1 MRFAVAGAETMR
13 LEQGVF
19 TLSLDFELIWGTLD
33 LFGPEAF
40 RRTCE
45 LERQVVIERLLDL
58 FVEFDIRATWCVV
71 GHLML
76 DRCGG
81 ESGQK
86 HPDIVRPRHTW
97 CRDDWFEHDPGGTEE
112 EAPVFLG
119 RSLVE
124 KIRACPVPQEIG
136 SHSFSHVIFGD
147 AGCSGETARSELRA
161 CVEAG
166 RQVGLSMRSFSYPRN
181 HVGHLEVLA
190 EHGFTC
196 FRGPEPGRYRG
207 GRLPAAVQRFAHL
220 LEVVTVAE
228 PPIGIPRLTPEGIV
242 EIPGSMVYFPAHGFR
257 RFVPMSWRIRRAL
270 KGLDAAADQQRI
282 FHLWT
287 HPTNLVD
294 RMDAMFEGLRQ
305 ILHHAAGLR
314 REGLLSVMTMGELSA
329 SAAAAARPGPA

>member
-1 MRFAVAGAETMR
+1 MGSEPMR

-19 TLSLDFELIWGTLD
+19 TLSLDFELIWGTID

-45 LERQVVIERLLDL
+45 VERQVVIDRLLDL
-58 FVEFDIRATWCVV
+58 FVEFDIRATWGVV

-81 ESGQK
+81 ENGQK
-86 HPDIVRPRHTW
+86 HPEIVRPRHAW
-97 CRDDWFEHDPGGTEE
+97 CRGDWFEHDPGGTED

-119 RSLVE
+119 RSLIE

-147 AGCSGETARSELRA
+147 AGCSREAAQSDLRA
-161 CVEAG
+161 CVDTA
-166 RQVGLSMRSFSYPRN
+166 RQVGLSMHSFSFPRN
-181 HVGHLEVLA
+181 QVGHRELLA

-196 FRGPEPGRYRG
+196 FRGPEPSWHRAGRMPAVIQ
-207 GRLPAAVQRFAHL
+207 RLAHL

-228 PPIGIPRLTPEGIV
+228 PPVVLPRRDLEGMV
-242 EIPGSMVYFPAHGFR
+242 ELPGSMVYFPAHGLR
-257 RFVPMSWRIRRAL
+257 RFLPMSWRVQRAL
-270 KGLDAAADQQRI
+270 KGLDAAVDRHRI

-294 RMDAMFEGLRQ
+294 EMDGMFDGLRQ
-305 ILHHAAGLR
+305 ILQHVSRLR
-314 REGLLSVMTMGELSA
+314 REGVLTMMTMREL
-329 SAAAAARPGPA
+329 AAFAIAAARPEPA

>member
-1 MRFAVAGAETMR
+1 MVGGSEPMR

-45 LERQVVIERLLDL
+45 LERQVVIDRLLDL

-81 ESGQK
+81 ENGQK
-86 HPDIVRPRHTW
+86 HPEIVRPRHGW
-97 CRDDWFEHDPGGTEE
+97 CRGDWFGHDPGGTEG

-119 RSLVE
+119 RSLIE
-124 KIRACPVPQEIG
+124 KIRTCPVSQEIG

-147 AGCSGETARSELRA
+147 AGCSRETAQSEVRA
-161 CVEAG
+161 CVDAG
-166 RQVGLSMRSFSYPRN
+166 RQVGLSMQSFSFPRN
-181 HVGHLEVLA
+181 RVGHREVLA

-196 FRGPEPGRYRG
+196 FRGPEPGWYRD
-207 GRLPAAVQRFAHL
+207 GRVPAVIQRLAHL
-220 LEVVTVAE
+220 LEVVTIAE
-228 PPIGIPRLTPEGIV
+228 PPVVLPRPTPEGMV
-242 EIPGSMVYFPAHGFR
+242 EIPGSMVYFPAHGLR
-257 RFVPMSWRIRRAL
+257 RFVPMSWRVRRAL
-270 KGLDAAADQQRI
+270 KGLDAAVDRQRI
-282 FHLWT
+282 FHLWM

-294 RMDAMFEGLRQ
+294 EMEAMFDGLRQ
-305 ILHHAAGLR
+305 ILQHASRLR
-314 REGLLSVMTMGELSA
+314 REGVLAMMTMGEL
-329 SAAAAARPGPA
+329 AAFATAAARPGPA

>member
-1 MRFAVAGAETMR
+1 MRSAVAGAEQMR

-45 LERQVVIERLLDL
+45 LERQVIIDRLLDL

-81 ESGQK
+81 DNGRK
-86 HPDIVRPRHTW
+86 HPEIVRPGHAW
-97 CRDDWFEHDPGGTEE
+97 CRGDWFEHDPGGTEE

-119 RSLVE
+119 RSLIE

-147 AGCSGETARSELRA
+147 AGCSRETARSDLRA

-166 RQVGLSMRSFSYPRN
+166 RQVGVSMRSFSYPRN
-181 HVGHLEVLA
+181 QVGHRDLLA

-196 FRGPEPGRYRG
+196 FRGPEPSWYRDGRMPAVMQ
-207 GRLPAAVQRFAHL
+207 RLAHL
-220 LEVVTVAE
+220 LEVVVVAK
-228 PPIGIPRLTPEGIV
+228 PPVALPRRSPEGMV
-242 EIPGSMVYFPAHGFR
+242 EIPGSMVYFPAHGLR
-257 RFVPMSWRIRRAL
+257 RFVPMSWRVRRAL
-270 KGLDAAADQQRI
+270 KGLDAAVDRRRI

-294 RMDAMFEGLRQ
+294 EMDSMFEGLRQ
-305 ILHHAAGLR
+305 ILQHASRLR
-314 REGLLSVMTMGELSA
+314 RDRVLAMMTMGEL
-329 SAAAAARPGPA
+329 AAFATAGAPEPA